1 MSRHRVSPK
10 GAIMLSNEFEKNV
23 SLTERLDDKKK
34 KKREKQPKM
43 KRQRPKY
50 EGFLSANM
58 MSMNLSTLLIISAE
72 GN

>member
-34 KKREKQPKM
+34 KNVRETTQNEAATP
-43 KRQRPKY
+43 
-50 EGFLSANM
+50 
-58 MSMNLSTLLIISAE
+58 
-72 GN
+72 